1 MMFGQNQSPLVF
13 GSQFSVI
20 YQLGTHQ
27 KSIGIRVSAFCQS
40 YFFQV
45 NGSSSLTF
53 FPKSYGERRNFIQ
66 NKNEIGVVCFFGN
79 KNQFLSNQL
88 TVLTHQSRHDYSI
101 SFASIW
107 YNDNARTSQ
116 RSGAFGIQVKKIS
129 LILENDAF
137 AGIATDR
144 FRTGFFHMKY
154 KDSLFNIGSGI
165 YIWTGET
172 TGVSVKRI
180 PNSIDKKYKDIST
193 LSYGRTSHGIWYLD
207 GELSLAN
214 AQLFQ
219 MKVGVDSEEIR
230 NTVQNRLFHD
240 LPFLPR
246 KYQRKTPHYPRL
258 NKDGL
263 PVFTAKEAKKIR
275 HYFSVGFNEN

>member
-1 MMFGQNQSPLVF
+1 MMVGQNHSPLVF
-13 GSQFSVI
+13 GCQFSVV
-20 YQLGTHQ
+20 YQVGTHQ
-27 KSIGIRVSAFCQS
+27 KSIGMRINAFCQAN
-40 YFFQV
+40 FFQV
-45 NGSSSLTF
+45 NSSSSLTF
-53 FPKSYGERRNFIQ
+53 FPKSYGGRRNLIQ
-66 NKNEIGVVCFFGN
+66 NKNELGAVCFFGS
-79 KNQFLSNQL
+79 KNQFVSNQL
-88 TVLTHQSRHDYSI
+88 TVLTHQSLHDYSI

-129 LILENDAF
+129 LNLENDAF

-144 FRTGFFHMKY
+144 FRTGFFQVKY

-172 TGVSVKRI
+172 SGVSAKRI

-193 LSYGRTSHGIWYLD
+193 LPYGRTSHGIWYIE
-207 GELSLAN
+207 GEMRVAN

-219 MKVGVDSEEIR
+219 MKVGLDSEEIR
-230 NTVQNRLFHD
+230 NTVQNRFLHD
-240 LPFLPR
+240 LPFLPT
-246 KYQRKTPHYPRL
+246 KYQKQTPHYPRL

-275 HYFSVGFNEN
+275 HYFSVGFNEY

>member
-1 MMFGQNQSPLVF
+1 MLNGQNHLPFLF
-13 GSQFSVI
+13 GAQFSVV
-20 YQLGTHQ
+20 YQMGSHQ
-27 KSIGIRVSAFCQS
+27 KSIGLRANAFCQTK
-40 YFFQV
+40 FFQV
-45 NGSSSLTF
+45 NSSSSLTY
-53 FPKSYGERRNFIQ
+53 FPKSYGDRRNFIQ
-66 NKNEIGVVCFFGN
+66 NKNEIGAVCFFGA

-88 TVLTHQSRHDYSI
+88 SVLSHESRHDYSI

-144 FRTGFFHMKY
+144 FRTGFFQVKY
-154 KDSLFNIGSGI
+154 KDSLFNFGSAV

-172 TGVSVKRI
+172 SGVSAKRI
-180 PNSIDKKYKDIST
+180 PNSMDKNYKDLST
-193 LSYGRTSHGIWYLD
+193 LPFGRTSHGIWYVE
-207 GELSLAN
+207 GEMRVAN
-214 AQLFQ
+214 SQLFQ
-219 MKVGVDSEEIR
+219 LKLGVDSEEIR
-230 NTVQNRLFHD
+230 NSVQNRFFHD

-246 KYQRKTPHYPRL
+246 RYQNQTPHYPRL

-263 PVFTAKEAKKIR
+263 PVFTANEAKKVKN
-275 HYFSVGFNEN
+275 YFSVGFNEN